1 MIYFIQSCRS
11 ALAFILR
18 VKPMYILE
26 RKSTHLPHVPDHLKK
41 ISAGL
46 EPVWP
51 NDYII
56 FSIFGHLQQFKFV
69 QYH

>member
-46 EPVWP
+46 EPV
-51 NDYII
+51 
-56 FSIFGHLQQFKFV
+56 
-69 QYH
+69 